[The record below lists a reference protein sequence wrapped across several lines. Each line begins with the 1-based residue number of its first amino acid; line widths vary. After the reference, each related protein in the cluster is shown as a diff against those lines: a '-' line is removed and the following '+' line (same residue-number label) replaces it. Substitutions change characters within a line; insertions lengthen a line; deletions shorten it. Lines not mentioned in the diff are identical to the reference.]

1 MLTVES
7 YQMAWTVY
15 FAATVVAL
23 LIMYWWLGVRLGTS
37 SRLCVVLFLAGLAL
51 APAHPLPDQN
61 TWAPA
66 IFVAVFELLTDG
78 LDAARPALQSLL
90 VALVLATAASVLIIL
105 LGKIFRKSE
114 DPAADNG

>member
-7 YQMAWTVY
+7 YQMAWVVY
-15 FAATVVAL
+15 FGATLVAL
-23 LIMYWWLGVRLGTS
+23 LILYGWMGARLGAV
-37 SRLCVVLFLAGLAL
+37 SRLCVLLLLAGLAL

-78 LDAARPALQSLL
+78 LEAARPALQSLL
-90 VALVLATAASVLIIL
+90 MALVLAAGASVLVVV
-105 LGKIFRKSE
+105 LGKVFGKSGE
-114 DPAADNG
+114 PAGENG